1 MNDTVYTHITFYI
14 IIDGDTAL
22 HNTASAINPSIKEYK
37 TTLNE
42 AYDTIG
48 SVIHPNIAY
57 ESIKTGRGTIGGI
70 QANVAYESV
79 RANAPYDVVQVNPTE
94 PTERICDTINK

>member
-42 AYDTIG
+42 AYDTTG
-48 SVIHPNIAY
+48 SVTHPNIAY
-57 ESIKTGRGTIGGI
+57 EPIKTGRGTIEGI

-79 RANAPYDVVQVNPTE
+79 AYDVVQVNPTE
-94 PTERICDTINK
+94 PTERIYDTINK

>member
-1 MNDTVYTHITFYI
+1 MILYTHAYHLLY
-14 IIDGDTAL
+14 GDTAL
-22 HNTASAINPSIKEYK
+22 HHTASAINPIIKEYK

-42 AYDTIG
+42 AYDTTG
-48 SVIHPNIAY
+48 SVTHHNIAY

-79 RANAPYDVVQVNPTE
+79 RANAAYDVVQVAPTE
-94 PTERICDTINK
+94 PTERIYDTIN